1 MESNQIDTYNISS
14 NVLNNLSVSVDT
26 SLTSASNCSIGTVTL
41 DSITWDS
48 ITDPCTYDY
57 YLSRPNIVSL
67 PGVIYNSAPISF
79 DFSSIVYGD
88 CFRLKSNRKHIKLEF
103 CL

>member
-26 SLTSASNCSIGTVTL
+26 SLTSASDCSIGTVTMN
-41 DSITWDS
+41 ST
-48 ITDPCTYDY
+48 TGPCTYDY
-57 YLSRPNIVSL
+57 YLSTPNIISV
-67 PGVIYNSAPISF
+67 PGTGIIYNSAPISF

-88 CFRLKSNRKHIKLEF
+88 CFRLKSNRKHLKLEF